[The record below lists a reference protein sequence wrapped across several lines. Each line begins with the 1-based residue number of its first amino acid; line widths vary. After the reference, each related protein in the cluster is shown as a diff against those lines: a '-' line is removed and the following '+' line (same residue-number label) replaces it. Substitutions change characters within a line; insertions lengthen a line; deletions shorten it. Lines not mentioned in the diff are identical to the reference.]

1 VALKRAAARSGGRFG
16 NSSPRA
22 AAPHL
27 AMPGGFEH
35 ANTGLLCLPRE
46 EAEEEEEQEDEN
58 EEMDEREAWDAQLI
72 NAPRASS
79 YPCGK

>member
-1 VALKRAAARSGGRFG
+1 
-16 NSSPRA
+16 
-22 AAPHL
+22 
-27 AMPGGFEH
+27 MPGGFEH

-46 EAEEEEEQEDEN
+46 EAEEEQEDD